1 MDQVRIGRFIAEER
15 KGKGWT
21 QKQLAEKLGISDKT
35 VSKWECGNGF
45 PEASL
50 LLPLCGELGITVN
63 DLLSG
68 ERVSGE
74 NYQEKAEDNMMEM
87 ISEREANRR
96 QFILCLLLGGVSV
109 LAFVTLIYVGWE
121 YREVLAPQVRTV
133 MTAVACAIFTVGIVA
148 VLFAQQKIGYYRCA
162 KCGKTFV
169 PKFWA
174 HTIGFNAVNRRLL
187 KCPCCKNSCRR
198 FPFRTTA
205 KSKASGWK
213 AGPSRSLSRM
223 TSRAMTRSS
232 TGNRTRNPWSCGF
245 TWTASRRTARSCS
258 GYGGGSPS
266 GETGITGSSVL
277 RSFPG

>member
-133 MTAVACAIFTVGIVA
+133 MTAVA
-148 VLFAQQKIGYYRCA
+148 YYQCA
-162 KCGKTFV
+162 KCGQTFV

-187 KCPCCKNSCRR
+187 KCPCCGKV
-198 FPFRTTA
+198 
-205 KSKASGWK
+205 
-213 AGPSRSLSRM
+213 SLCKKVM
-223 TSRAMTRSS
+223 
-232 TGNRTRNPWSCGF
+232 GKE
-245 TWTASRRTARSCS
+245 
-258 GYGGGSPS
+258 
-266 GETGITGSSVL
+266 GENT
-277 RSFPG
+277 

>member
-187 KCPCCKNSCRR
+187 KCPCCGKISMCKKVMGKEEEIER
-198 FPFRTTA
+198 F
-205 KSKASGWK
+205 
-213 AGPSRSLSRM
+213 LCEM
-223 TSRAMTRSS
+223 VLILV
-232 TGNRTRNPWSCGF
+232 TG
-245 TWTASRRTARSCS
+245 
-258 GYGGGSPS
+258 
-266 GETGITGSSVL
+266 
-277 RSFPG
+277 